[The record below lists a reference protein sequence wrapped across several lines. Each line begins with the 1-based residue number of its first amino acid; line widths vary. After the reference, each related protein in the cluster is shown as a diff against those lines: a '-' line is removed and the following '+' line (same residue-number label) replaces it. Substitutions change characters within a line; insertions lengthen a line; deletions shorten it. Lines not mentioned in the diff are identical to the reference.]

1 MIGQL
6 ACLWLHGRSRKTT
19 KASTDGMEGDS
30 VKKVESILNED
41 IVSALYILQGLR
53 KHFRIGQAMK
63 KFFCLLSSHIFHY
76 QFQGFFMS
84 CRCFM
89 VFKADDGILPIP
101 LLVKAR

>member
-63 KFFCLLSSHIFHY
+63 KFFACSAHTFFITSSKASLWLADASWFLKLMMASFQFHY
-76 QFQGFFMS
+76 
-84 CRCFM
+84 
-89 VFKADDGILPIP
+89 L
-101 LLVKAR
+101 